1 MVAKRIIPCLDVA
14 DGRVVKGVNFVG
26 LRDAGDPV
34 ELACLYSASGA
45 DELVFLDIAASHQGR
60 ATLVDLV
67 RRTAEA
73 VTIPFTVG
81 GGIGSVEG
89 ITELLR
95 AGADK
100 ISLNSAAVRDPQLVS
115 RGAERFGCQ
124 CIVVAIDARRRPGP
138 VLHRLGSDEKAA
150 DGNGADANGAGEKA
164 AGWDVFVKGG
174 RENTGLDAVAW
185 AQRAV
190 ALGAGEILLT
200 SMDGDGTQAGYDL
213 ALTRAVAEA
222 VDVPVIASG
231 GAGCIDHIAEALAP
245 GPEGGSASAA
255 LLASLLHD
263 RVLSVEEIKTELL
276 GRGLHLRPLEIMNKS
291 QPL

>member
-34 ELACLYSASGA
+34 ELACRYSASGA

-81 GGIGSVEG
+81 GGISSVEG

-100 ISLNSAAVRDPQLVS
+100 VSLNSSAVRDPELVA
-115 RGAERFGCQ
+115 RGAERLGCQ
-124 CIVVAIDARRRPGP
+124 CIVVAIDARRRE
-138 VLHRLGSDEKAA
+138 DC
-150 DGNGADANGAGEKA
+150 
-164 AGWDVFVKGG
+164 WDVYVKGG
-174 RENTGLDAVAW
+174 RENTGLDSVAW
-185 AQRAV
+185 ARRV
-190 ALGAGEILLT
+190 VELGAGEILLT
-200 SMDGDGTQAGYDL
+200 SMDGDGTQAGYEL
-213 ALTRAVAEA
+213 NLTRAVSDA

-231 GAGCIDHIAEALAP
+231 GAGCIDHIAQALDTSPA
-245 GPEGGSASAA
+245 GGHASAA

-263 RVLSVEEIKTELL
+263 GVLTVEQIKTDLL
-276 GRGLHLRPLEIMNKS
+276 GRGLNIRPLEAGS
-291 QPL
+291 RAA

>member
-34 ELACLYSASGA
+34 ELACRYSASGA

-60 ATLVDLV
+60 STLVELV

-81 GGIGSVEG
+81 GGIRSVEG

-100 ISLNSAAVRDPQLVS
+100 ISLNSSAVADPNLVAE
-115 RGAERFGCQ
+115 GAGRFGCQ
-124 CIVVAIDARRRPGP
+124 CIVVAIDARARRDPS
-138 VLHRLGSDEKAA
+138 GSPT
-150 DGNGADANGAGEKA
+150 G
-164 AGWDVFVKGG
+164 GWDVFVKGG
-174 RENTGLDAVAW
+174 RENTGREAVAW
-185 AQRAV
+185 AQQVV

-222 VDVPVIASG
+222 VAVPVIASG
-231 GAGCIDHIAEALAP
+231 GAGSIADIGAAL
-245 GPEGGSASAA
+245 GEGQASAA

-263 RVLSVEEIKTELL
+263 GVLTVEQIKTELL
-276 GRGLHLRPLEIMNKS
+276 AKGVNLRPLE
-291 QPL
+291 QAPAA

>member
-34 ELACLYSASGA
+34 ELACRYSASGA

-60 ATLVDLV
+60 GTLVELV
-67 RRTAEA
+67 GRTAEA

-81 GGIGSVEG
+81 GGISSVEG
-89 ITELLR
+89 ITDLLR

-100 ISLNSAAVRDPQLVS
+100 VSLNSSAVRDPELVA

-124 CIVVAIDARRRPGP
+124 CIVVAIDARRRQALPQAAAGPGAEQEP
-138 VLHRLGSDEKAA
+138 P
-150 DGNGADANGAGEKA
+150 
-164 AGWDVFVKGG
+164 GWDVYVKGG

-185 AQRAV
+185 ARQVV

-213 ALTRAVAEA
+213 ALTRRVAEA
-222 VDVPVIASG
+222 VSVPVIASG
-231 GAGCIDHIAEALAP
+231 GAGCIDHIAQALDQ
-245 GPEGGSASAA
+245 GGASAA

-263 RVLSVEEIKTELL
+263 GVLTVEQIKADLL
-276 GRGLHLRPLEIMNKS
+276 GRGLPLRPLLN
-291 QPL
+291 PAGA

>member
-34 ELACLYSASGA
+34 ELACRYSSAGA

-60 ATLVDLV
+60 GTLVELV
-67 RRTAEA
+67 QRTAEA

-81 GGIGSVEG
+81 GGISSVEG
-89 ITELLR
+89 ITALLR

-100 ISLNSAAVRDPQLVS
+100 VSLNSSAVRDPELVA

-124 CIVVAIDARRRPGP
+124 CIVVAIDARA
-138 VLHRLGSDEKAA
+138 KA
-150 DGNGADANGAGEKA
+150 GG
-164 AGWDVFVKGG
+164 GWDVFVKGG

-185 AQRAV
+185 ARQVV
-190 ALGAGEILLT
+190 ALGAGESLLT
-200 SMDGDGTQAGYDL
+200 SMDGDGTQAGYAL
-213 ALTRAVAEA
+213 ELTRAVADA
-222 VDVPVIASG
+222 VEVPVIASG
-231 GAGCIDHIAEALAP
+231 GAGCIDHLAEVLDP
-245 GPEGGSASAA
+245 GPAGGHASAA

-263 RVLSVEEIKTELL
+263 GILSVEEIKTELL
-276 GRGLHLRPLEIMNKS
+276 LRGLPIRPLAS
-291 QPL
+291 TC